1 MNRTVEK
8 GKTLLV
14 NGPASVTVAN
24 GKAEVFGTTIITAGK
39 VVIREGKQLP
49 FSVEE
54 PTTFDLSLAEKA
66 SVEEVDGNT
75 IPTSWNESYEEL
87 SNMQTKPP
95 IVMVLGAT
103 DSGKTSF
110 CTYVINKLTLQKKKV
125 AILDGDLGQSDIGP
139 PCTIAYASVT
149 RPTTD
154 LFNLQAKNAIFIG
167 STSPENAV
175 DKVIEGLFLLKKEI
189 LAVNPDVVVINTDGW
204 IEGEKAIAY
213 KVRLLERIKPDMIV
227 CIQQKDELSPL
238 LENIGQYK
246 KIVVETSLAIGQRDK
261 EKRKNLRE
269 LGYIKYLRNA
279 KLQSFPLG
287 WLKIENG
294 DSFGLNQTRPNVKE
308 TGKIYELI
316 GMKPLHIVDKGDR
329 IFIIIG
335 KRRWINMENLK
346 KVEEYTKKKAVVV
359 RKGEEEG
366 LLTALYDAD
375 RRFLGIGLLQEIEYL
390 RKTIKI
396 LTPAPE
402 GIAIASI
409 GKVKLDKNMKEI
421 PNLGDENQSEL
432 TLDRLL

>member
-24 GKAEVFGTTIITAGK
+24 GKAEVVVTTITTAGK

-49 FSVEE
+49 FSFEE

-75 IPTSWNESYEEL
+75 IPTSWNEPYEEL
-87 SNMQTKPP
+87 SNTQTKPP

-110 CTYVINKLTLQKKKV
+110 CTYIINKLTSQKKKV

-204 IEGEKAIAY
+204 IEGEKAVAY
-213 KVRLLERIKPDMIV
+213 KMRLLERIKPDVIV

-238 LENIGQYK
+238 LENLGQYK
-246 KIVVETSLAIGQRDK
+246 KVVVETSLAIGQRDK

-316 GMKPLHIVDKGDR
+316 GMKPLHIV
-329 IFIIIG
+329 
-335 KRRWINMENLK
+335 
-346 KVEEYTKKKAVVV
+346 
-359 RKGEEEG
+359 
-366 LLTALYDAD
+366 
-375 RRFLGIGLLQEIEYL
+375 
-390 RKTIKI
+390 
-396 LTPAPE
+396 
-402 GIAIASI
+402 
-409 GKVKLDKNMKEI
+409 
-421 PNLGDENQSEL
+421 
-432 TLDRLL
+432 